1 MDTHHTLKQQF
12 QGDLIIEV
20 PMTMQYAAQGS
31 ANDQNKFEDLWDNKY
46 IDLDARNLIDIQVAM
61 TEPSAR
67 KIRGKVFTPQDR
79 QKIHNQ
85 MKKVMESRILPFIRM
100 RIRILEDSV
109 AKTRKGI
116 KNSIMNVF
124 KKPERNENDG
134 LKGGFKMNKA
144 EIELRNLCDLSF
156 VLQDYE
162 TAA

>member
-1 MDTHHTLKQQF
+1 MNH
-12 QGDLIIEV
+12 
-20 PMTMQYAAQGS
+20 
-31 ANDQNKFEDLWDNKY
+31 Y
-46 IDLDARNLIDIQVAM
+46 IDLDARNLIDMQVAM

-79 QKIHNQ
+79 QKIKMQ
-85 MKKVMESRILPFIRM
+85 MKKVMETRLLPFMRQ
-100 RIRILEDSV
+100 RIRILEESV

-162 TAA
+162 TAAQNAQYPLKDFK